1 MILLLLAS
9 GIGWLII
16 GVFLLVVLLAFIGA
30 LKDAY
35 KKQKEQQRIEKE
47 NEIFEEMRDRQED
60 IED

>member
-16 GVFLLVVLLAFIGA
+16 GVFLLIVLIAFILA
-30 LKDAY
+30 CKDAY

-47 NEIFEEMRDRQED
+47 NEIFEEMRDRQE
-60 IED
+60 EK